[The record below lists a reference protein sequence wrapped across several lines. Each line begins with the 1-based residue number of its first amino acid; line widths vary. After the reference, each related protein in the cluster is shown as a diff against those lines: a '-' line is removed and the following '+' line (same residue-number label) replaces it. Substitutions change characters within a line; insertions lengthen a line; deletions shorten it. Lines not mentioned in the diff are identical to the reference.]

1 VGLLAAQQMTAEH
14 PAKSSR
20 EAALRADC
28 PLITPPLAQVGMRQ
42 GGVRRVLVPVPLA
55 GSPSQISSKLG
66 LGFGPRRQLERQL
79 NRSELDKDNIFFYEL
94 SLDKAQ
100 PPSPPA

>member
-1 VGLLAAQQMTAEH
+1 
-14 PAKSSR
+14 
-20 EAALRADC
+20 
-28 PLITPPLAQVGMRQ
+28 MRQ

-66 LGFGPRRQLERQL
+66 LGFGPRRRLERQL
-79 NRSELDKDNIFFYEL
+79 NRSELDPDRGPDPDNILFYEL

-100 PPSPPA
+100 PPSPPYLHTD